1 VAGRFSNHLDYALE
15 QLQRIAIEPEQAA
28 SIAQSAIA
36 KLRGRTCPGCGV
48 YFIAAKWNQYYHSRA
63 CSVHVRYKRY
73 LQQQIERLRSAHVAK
88 WVFEHPANGGVESV
102 IVEMYGRTCVGC
114 GVYFETKTA
123 TKRYHT
129 RACRVRAREKHYWQQ
144 ATSSTP

>member
-15 QLQRIAIEPEQAA
+15 QLQRIAVEPEQAA

-63 CSVHVRYKRY
+63 CSTHGCYKRY
-73 LQQQIERLRSAHVAK
+73 LKRQMERLLPTGEVK
-88 WVFEHPANGGVESV
+88 WVIGTPAQGASA
-102 IVEMYGRTCVGC
+102 IVELYGRTCIGC

-144 ATSSTP
+144 ATSSPTP